1 MPGLELAEAGTLP
14 SGASR
19 LVWRPAPT
27 ATGYALAMFGSSG
40 SGDVLVWTSG
50 KAAAAFTHLDYLP
63 PAEVRRLVGTGAVLP
78 PTTSQCVLPAEVAKA
93 SPAGMVMMIGYGPE
107 VHFAENPKAPKWT
120 AKVRFKTGASL
131 FRGMG
136 GMGAASEQPPQPG
149 QPRKRKK
156 FGLGDILNGTIP
168 VP

>member
-1 MPGLELAEAGTLP
+1 M
-14 SGASR
+14 
-19 LVWRPAPT
+19 
-27 ATGYALAMFGSSG
+27 
-40 SGDVLVWTSG
+40 WTSG

-131 FRGMG
+131 LRGMG